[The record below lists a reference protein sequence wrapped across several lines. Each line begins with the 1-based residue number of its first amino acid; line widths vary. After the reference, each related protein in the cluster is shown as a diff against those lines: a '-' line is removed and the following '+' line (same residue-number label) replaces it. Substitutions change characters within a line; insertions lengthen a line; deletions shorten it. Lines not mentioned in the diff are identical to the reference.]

1 MLFYGHCNSQPKMHP
16 YPPLIWKQNHFSAL
30 LRLTGLA
37 HHYASPLQFHCFPI
51 LQSMQ
56 LYLDQ
61 RVSWPT
67 TFPCAVLYSQIC
79 SQLKGCLMS
88 RIIFLSNR
96 FGSEDACG
104 SFVMP
109 RPTLFCLGLR
119 CVPFMWGHFL
129 PTHWRIVK
137 HWEYRLSTFFE
148 AINLWYLSIKS
159 WRLLIRELAHKF
171 H

>member
-1 MLFYGHCNSQPKMHP
+1 MSKCFFRATVTVNIKYIPIPHWYENKIIFQHS
-16 YPPLIWKQNHFSAL
+16 
-30 LRLTGLA
+30 RLTGLA
-37 HHYASPLQFHCFPI
+37 HHYASPLQFHCFSI

-119 CVPFMWGHFL
+119 CVPFMWGHLL

-137 HWEYRLSTFFE
+137 TLRIPFE
-148 AINLWYLSIKS
+148 HFLWSYKLMISLYQI
-159 WRLLIRELAHKF
+159 LTVTY
-171 H
+171 